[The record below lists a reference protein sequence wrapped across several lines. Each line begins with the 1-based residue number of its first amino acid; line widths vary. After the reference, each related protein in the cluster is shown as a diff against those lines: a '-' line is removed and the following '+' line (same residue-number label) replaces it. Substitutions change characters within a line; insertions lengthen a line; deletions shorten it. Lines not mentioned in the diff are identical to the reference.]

1 MEASE
6 SSPRATTLSGTIA
19 GRFVILKLLGAG
31 GMGQVYQ
38 AQDTKL
44 KRVVAIKRM
53 SPRLQ
58 QDESDRRRFL
68 REAQQASALNHPNVA
83 GIYDVIEEG
92 GETFLVMEFVE
103 GTPLRTTMQGHK
115 SLSNEDFFRIAAQGL
130 EGLSAAHEKGILHGD
145 IKPENIMITPE
156 GRVKVLDFG
165 VARRFSMGTADE
177 ATMTAGTLNSLSGTP
192 AYMAPEVLT
201 QKPYDGRADVFSL
214 GLVCY
219 EMLGGKQ
226 PFETDSLAGT
236 MASVLHTDP
245 PPIEEINPKVS
256 ASVSSVIRTMLAKDP
271 AQRYSSARDVLVD
284 LRRVQLGE
292 APVFAH
298 GATAQ
303 KTNALPRK
311 AIVVVAVLAL
321 LLAAGLFS
329 SKIFRNAAR
338 GTAPTPTQ
346 TASEG
351 PTTLAVLPFA
361 PIEGNPKLT
370 ALGEGLVESVSVKLS
385 RLMQDRPLEVI
396 GARNLQE
403 RKITSLAEAR
413 SQFGATVGLIATLEQ
428 SGQLV
433 RITYSLVNTQSG
445 AILGGDSITVPDKDA
460 FGVEDD
466 VAQGAVKTLQLK
478 LRPEEQAALRVHG
491 TDKSEAYKYYLQAQG
506 YLLEYTKAENVE
518 NAIVMVGEALK
529 LDPNFGQA
537 KAALGEAYWRKY
549 WLTKQKHWTQLA
561 KTQCESAVA
570 LGNAGVAGHLCLGLV
585 NDGTGQY
592 GEAATEFQRAIDLEP
607 TNEDAYVG
615 LALAFEHQGAIDAT
629 EKTYERAI
637 ALRPNSTFAHNSLGT
652 FYLRRNEYDKALL
665 MFQKVISLAPE
676 GYGAY
681 VNLGATYTDMG
692 RYADAIEPLKK
703 SISIRPSYAGYDNLG
718 TAYIGLDRSAD
729 AARSYEQA
737 IKLNPQQHVTW
748 GNLGDARKYLGQK
761 TEAASA
767 YRKAVE
773 LASEELKVNPHDP
786 DVLSSLAT
794 YYSNLGEREQA
805 MRYLQQSLQY
815 GNNDKDILL
824 DAAAVYNNLD
834 DAGVAVEW
842 LGKAVQAGYAA
853 NRIDDLPEFRNL
865 RGNPGYQ
872 QLVARSQAQK

>member
-1 MEASE
+1 
-6 SSPRATTLSGTIA
+6 
-19 GRFVILKLLGAG
+19 
-31 GMGQVYQ
+31 
-38 AQDTKL
+38 
-44 KRVVAIKRM
+44 
-53 SPRLQ
+53 
-58 QDESDRRRFL
+58 
-68 REAQQASALNHPNVA
+68 
-83 GIYDVIEEG
+83 
-92 GETFLVMEFVE
+92 
-103 GTPLRTTMQGHK
+103 
-115 SLSNEDFFRIAAQGL
+115 
-130 EGLSAAHEKGILHGD
+130 
-145 IKPENIMITPE
+145 
-156 GRVKVLDFG
+156 
-165 VARRFSMGTADE
+165 
-177 ATMTAGTLNSLSGTP
+177 
-192 AYMAPEVLT
+192 
-201 QKPYDGRADVFSL
+201 
-214 GLVCY
+214 
-219 EMLGGKQ
+219 
-226 PFETDSLAGT
+226 
-236 MASVLHTDP
+236 
-245 PPIEEINPKVS
+245 
-256 ASVSSVIRTMLAKDP
+256 
-271 AQRYSSARDVLVD
+271 
-284 LRRVQLGE
+284 
-292 APVFAH
+292 
-298 GATAQ
+298 
-303 KTNALPRK
+303 
-311 AIVVVAVLAL
+311 
-321 LLAAGLFS
+321 
-329 SKIFRNAAR
+329 
-338 GTAPTPTQ
+338 
-346 TASEG
+346 
-351 PTTLAVLPFA
+351 VLPFA

-585 NDGTGQY
+585 NDGTGLY

>member
-38 AQDTKL
+38 AKDTKL
-44 KRVVAIKRM
+44 KRIVAIKRM

-177 ATMTAGTLNSLSGTP
+177 ATLTAGTLNSLSGTP

-284 LRRVQLGE
+284 LRRVQQGE
-292 APVFAH
+292 APVFAR

-303 KTNALPRK
+303 KTNAHPRR
-311 AIVVVAVLAL
+311 AIVVVALLAL

-329 SKIFRNAAR
+329 SKMFRNAAR
-338 GTAPTPTQ
+338 GTASTPTQ
-346 TASEG
+346 TAPEG

-385 RLMQDRPLEVI
+385 RLTQDRPLEVI
-396 GARNLQE
+396 AARNLQE

-433 RITYSLVNTQSG
+433 RITYSLVNARGG
-445 AILGGDSITVPDKDA
+445 ATLGGDSITVPDKDA

-491 TDKSEAYKYYLQAQG
+491 TDQSEAYKYYLQAQG
-506 YLLEYTKAENVE
+506 YLLEYTKAENVA

-592 GEAATEFQRAIDLEP
+592 GDAVTEFQRAIDLEP

-615 LALAFEHQGAIDAT
+615 LALAFEHQGAINEA
-629 EKTYERAI
+629 EKTYERAVSV
-637 ALRPNSTFAHNSLGT
+637 RPNSTFAHNSLGT
-652 FYLRRNEYDKALL
+652 FYLRRNEDDKALL

-681 VNLGATYTDMG
+681 VNLGATYTSMG

-703 SISIRPSYAGYDNLG
+703 SIAIRPSYAGYDTLG

-729 AARSYEQA
+729 AARAYEEA

-761 TEAASA
+761 TEASSA
-767 YRKAVE
+767 YRKAAE

-794 YYSNLGEREQA
+794 YYSNLGEREPA
-805 MRYLQQSLQY
+805 MTYLQKSLQY

-824 DAAAVYNNLD
+824 DAAAVYNNLG

-842 LGKAVQAGYAA
+842 LGKAVQAGYAS
-853 NRIDDLPEFRNL
+853 NRINDLPEFRNL

-872 QLVARSQAQK
+872 QLVARAQAQR